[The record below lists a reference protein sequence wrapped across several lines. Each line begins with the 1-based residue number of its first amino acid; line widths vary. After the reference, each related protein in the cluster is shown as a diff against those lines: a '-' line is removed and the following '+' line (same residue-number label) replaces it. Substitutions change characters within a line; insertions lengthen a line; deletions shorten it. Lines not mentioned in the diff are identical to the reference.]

1 MGLRAQ
7 NVAVRVLG
15 ARTAAQLAPGKP
27 RDEAQAEVSKQVA
40 VEYASEDGTKTDV
53 LSVYFTEFVM
63 Q

>member
-1 MGLRAQ
+1 MESDMKISHLQ
-7 NVAVRVLG
+7 ENTVASM
-15 ARTAAQLAPGKP
+15 P
-27 RDEAQAEVSKQVA
+27 RDDTQAEVSKQVA